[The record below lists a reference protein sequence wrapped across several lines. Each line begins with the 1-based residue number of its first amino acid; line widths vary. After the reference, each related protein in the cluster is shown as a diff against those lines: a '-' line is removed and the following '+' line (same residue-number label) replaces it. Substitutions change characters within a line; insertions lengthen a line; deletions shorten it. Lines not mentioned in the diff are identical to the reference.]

1 MLLRDT
7 NDGYV
12 AVSQPAH
19 AWVSGQLAI
28 AWGNDRFGQV
38 EPRDE
43 VRLAA
48 EQHDIGWLNWEANP
62 DLNPQTG
69 KPRTFMELPTLQHVA
84 VWETAGPDAL
94 VYGPYVALLVSM
106 HGTNLYQRHDFNRDS
121 DEEATAARRFIANG
135 AEFEN
140 RMLRLL
146 DRDQYHSRFNEPAM
160 IARNS
165 RLIAVWDAMS
175 LMLCGGFPATRE
187 VTNVPAKDAS
197 TTIKLI
203 PVNATPGSIVVDP
216 WPFAGESLL
225 LTVTG
230 RWLSDT
236 FSEQAEMRAAL
247 EVAPWRVFRLSLV
260 PG

>member
-1 MLLRDT
+1 MLLRET
-7 NDGYV
+7 KDGYV

-19 AWVSGQLAI
+19 AWVSGQLAS

-38 EPRDE
+38 EPREE
-43 VRLAA
+43 VCLAA
-48 EQHDIGWLNWEANP
+48 EQHDIGWLNWEADP

-106 HGTNLYQRHDFNRDS
+106 HGTNLYQRHDFSRDS
-121 DEEATAARRFIANG
+121 DEEAAAARRFIANG
-135 AEFEN
+135 AGFED

-146 DRDQYHSRFNEPAM
+146 TQEQYYSRFSEPAL
-160 IARNS
+160 IAQNS

-175 LMLCGGFPATRE
+175 LMLCGGLRATRE
-187 VTNVPAKDAS
+187 ITNVPTANAATS
-197 TTIKLI
+197 IKLN
-203 PVNATPGSIVVDP
+203 PDSATSGSIVVDP
-216 WPFAGESLL
+216 WPFAGDSLQ

-230 RWLSDT
+230 RRLNDT
-236 FSEQAEMRAAL
+236 FSKQVEMRAAL
-247 EVAPWRVFRLSLV
+247 DAAPWRVFRLSLV
-260 PG
+260 RG